1 VVYDDTS
8 TDIINQIE
16 QIKKDVFSGKL
27 SLMELKLSPIFQEL
41 KSTLNMANLIRYSK
55 PFEGACGLLSQKFEE
70 LQKLLNALQDDE
82 IFSQFLEKNPSD
94 ELIASLLK
102 KSWTKVFYLE
112 SMSLNFLNYSINRYS
127 QERKSIDRIEHLQIQ
142 DHKGSFLLNVP
153 EHEFTEKIQRYFDQ
167 ISYLLPCKFEELFA
181 YESSQI
187 KIYENFVYI
196 LHLIQLGIIKYN
208 KEENL
213 VYE

>member
-1 VVYDDTS
+1 MVNDDNP

-16 QIKKDVFSGKL
+16 QIKNDVFSGKL
-27 SLMELKLSPIFQEL
+27 SLIDLKLSPIFQEL
-41 KSTLNMANLIRYSK
+41 KNTLNMVNLIKYSK

-82 IFSQFLEKNPSD
+82 IFTKFIEKNPSD
-94 ELIASLLK
+94 ELIASLLM
-102 KSWTKVFYLE
+102 KSWTKIFYLE
-112 SMSLNFLNYSINRYS
+112 SMSLKFLNYSNNRYS
-127 QERKSIDRIEHLQIQ
+127 QERKSIERIEHLQIQ

-153 EHEFTEKIQRYFDQ
+153 EHEFTEKMQIYFDQ
-167 ISYLLPCKFEELFA
+167 ISYLLPCKFEDLFA
-181 YESSQI
+181 HERDQI

-208 KEENL
+208 KEKNL
-213 VYE
+213 VYQ